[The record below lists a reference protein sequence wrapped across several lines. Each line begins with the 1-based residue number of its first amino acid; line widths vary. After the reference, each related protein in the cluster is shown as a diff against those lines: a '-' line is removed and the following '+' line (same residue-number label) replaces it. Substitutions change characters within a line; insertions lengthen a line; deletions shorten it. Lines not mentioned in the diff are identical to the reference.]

1 MFDAS
6 YLAQHGITNLIEV
19 DGMVYAAVPDLWSF
33 FVQYCFDRL
42 FALALFLVVIF
53 VPLAIGELLSNII
66 FRLIRRKST
75 KSSAPAVEF

>member
-42 FALALFLVVIF
+42 FALALFLVAIF